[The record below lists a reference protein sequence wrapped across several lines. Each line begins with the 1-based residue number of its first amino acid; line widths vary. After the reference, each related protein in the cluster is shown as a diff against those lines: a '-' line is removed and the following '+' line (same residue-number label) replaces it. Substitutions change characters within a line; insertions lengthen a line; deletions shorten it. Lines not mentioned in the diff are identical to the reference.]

1 MPIVLEKGSKI
12 NLTKKDTKKVG
23 KININ
28 FINYK
33 MSIIILC

>member
-23 KININ
+23 KINIKKERI
-28 FINYK
+28 FCFTFWRK
-33 MSIIILC
+33 

>member
-28 FINYK
+28 L
-33 MSIIILC
+33 SG